1 MAITTTI
8 DSVTTEDAVPATA
21 PHKIS
26 AIATKTLVTVL
37 FTPATSDSS
46 PIKAWRVTFNGN
58 RKNGRREASLG
69 VVCGIDRVGGPG
81 ARLLSCTQGV
91 QRSAAWNYVDTG
103 SPADGGYTVEVV
115 AYSATLGVG

>member
-8 DSVTTEDAVPATA
+8 NTVTTEDAVPTTA

-26 AIATKTLVTVL
+26 AVATKTLVTVL
-37 FTPATSDSS
+37 FTPATSDASS
-46 PIKAWRVTFNGN
+46 IRAWRVTFNGN

-69 VVCGIDRVGGPG
+69 VICGIDRVGGPG
-81 ARLLSCTQGV
+81 VRLLSCTQGV

-103 SPADGGYTVEVV
+103 APADGGYTVEVV
-115 AYSATLGVG
+115 ARSQTLGWG